1 MHYLNGTIEK
11 CQNCDDGSI
20 EVYGFASTEAKDSQG
35 EVILSSA
42 IEKALP
48 AYLEFPTVREMHQ
61 PKVAGKAIE
70 ARVEDG
76 KFWFG
81 AKVVDP
87 IAARK
92 VADGIYKAFSIGGNA
107 RRRDPANPRIITDI
121 DLYEV
126 SLCDRPR
133 NPDTAFAFFKA
144 EAGSDIRKS
153 LDGVGF
159 FGSLID
165 NLTSLALGAAFD
177 AKSDGDDASSLPAD
191 LVAWIAQGAD
201 LMSKMTVESLT
212 DQVEALKTAVAGL
225 PGTSTKPETPAGDVV
240 EKAGRRNSAAD
251 QSKIQAIHDHAC
263 SLGAVCG
270 DPIAKAET
278 GVNDEAITK
287 VSAELEK
294 TKADLTSVTNER
306 DAALKKLAELPVKD
320 DVISKAVSIDKAD
333 DVIGGKPNDPPRLNL
348 NGLSPIEA
356 QRLLNEQARQA

>member
-11 CQNCDDGSI
+11 CQACDDGSV
-20 EVYGFASTEAKDSQG
+20 EVYGYASTEARDSQG
-35 EVILSSA
+35 EVILASA
-42 IEKALP
+42 IAKALP
-48 AYLEFPTVREMHQ
+48 AYLEYPTVREMHV
-61 PKVAGKAIE
+61 PKAAGKAIE
-70 ARVEDG
+70 ARVEGD

-87 IAARK
+87 VAVKK
-92 VADGIYKAFSIGGNA
+92 VKDGIYKAFSLGGNA
-107 RRRDPANPRIITDI
+107 RRRDPADPRTITDL

-133 NPDTAFAFFKA
+133 TPGTAFAFFKA
-144 EAGSDIRKS
+144 EVGSEIRKS

-165 NLTSLALGAAFD
+165 SLTSLALGAAFD

-191 LVAWIAQGAD
+191 LVAWIAKGAE
-201 LMSKMTVESLT
+201 LMSQMTVENLT
-212 DQVEALKTAVAGL
+212 DQVAALKTAVAGL
-225 PGTSTKPETPAGDVV
+225 PGTRSETPAADVI

-251 QSKIQAIHDHAC
+251 LSKLQAIHDHAC

-270 DPIAKAET
+270 DPIAKAQT
-278 GVNDEAITK
+278 GANDEAIAKAT
-287 VSAELEK
+287 AGLEK
-294 TKADLTSVTNER
+294 AQGDLAAVTAER
-306 DAALKKLAELPVKD
+306 DAALKKLASLPVKD

-333 DVIGGKPNDPPRLNL
+333 DVIGGRQTAEPPRLNL

-356 QRLLNEQARQA
+356 QRLLREQAARA